1 MYNDNGDNMIEERIK
16 ELVELLNKASYE
28 YYTLDKPTI
37 TDAEYDKYLRELIEL
52 EEEHPELILPNSPTH
67 RVGGEVIEEFSKIVH
82 ERPMLSL
89 SNVFNED
96 EIIRFDERIKKEVHN
111 PQYVCELKIDGLSV
125 SLLYEKGKL
134 VRAATRGDGVVGE
147 DITHNVK
154 TIKDV
159 PLTLPQ
165 KLDIEVRGEIYMS
178 KDSFLSVNEERSKN
192 GEELFANPRNAAA
205 GSVRQLDSKIAA
217 KRKLST
223 FIYHLPNADTF
234 DLHSHYETLEFMKSL
249 GFCVNPNIKLVKNIQ
264 ELLDYVNEWTE
275 KRDTLPYEID
285 GIVIKLDDLQD
296 QEKIGYTIKYPK
308 WATAYKF
315 PATLALTKLK
325 DIKFTVGRTG
335 QVTPNA
341 ILEPVILMG
350 STISKT
356 TLHNE
361 DYVKNKEIMIGDIV
375 AIKKA
380 GDVIPEVVEVIKERR
395 TGNEIPFVMTHTCP
409 ICQHEL
415 VKKDA
420 AYYCVN
426 PECDAKKIEGLI
438 HYASRDTL
446 NIDGFGDNI
455 VEDFYNMGYLRNF
468 SDYYKLHQYKKEL
481 MRLEGFGEKSI
492 QNLLDAIEESKK
504 NSLDKLLFALGIR
517 YVGKKT
523 AKLLARTY
531 GSIDHLKEA
540 SYEELV
546 AIKDIGEVIAK
557 SVSDYFQNPTNLEE
571 IERLK
576 EAGVCMTYE
585 EEVTEKIDFS
595 GKTFVLTGSLSSITR
610 DEAKELIEHMGGIT
624 TGSVSKKT
632 DVVIVGEK
640 PGSKYEKAKELG
652 ITIWTEEE
660 FLEKVQK

>member
-1 MYNDNGDNMIEERIK
+1 MIEKRIK
-16 ELVELLNKASYE
+16 ELVEILNRASYE
-28 YYTLDKPTI
+28 YYTIDKPTI
-37 TDAEYDKYLRELIEL
+37 TDTEYDKYLRELIEL
-52 EEEHPELILPNSPTH
+52 EEEHPEFILPNSPTH
-67 RVGGEVIEEFSKIVH
+67 RIGGEVIDEFDKVVH
-82 ERPMLSL
+82 EKPMLSL

-96 EIIRFDERIKKEVHN
+96 EIIRFDERIKKEVKH
-111 PQYVCELKIDGLSV
+111 PHYVCELKIDGLSV

-134 VRAATRGDGVVGE
+134 VRAATRGDGIIGE

-159 PLTLPQ
+159 PLVLLKPF
-165 KLDIEVRGEIYMS
+165 DIEVRGEIYMG
-178 KDSFLSVNEERSKN
+178 KDSFIKVNEERRSH
-192 GEELFANPRNAAA
+192 GEEPFANPRNAAA

-223 FIYHLPNADTF
+223 FIYHLPNASEF
-234 DLHSHYETLEFMKSL
+234 NLYSHYETLMFMKKL
-249 GFCVNPNIKLVKNIQ
+249 GFCVNSNIRLVKNIR
-264 ELLDYVNEWTE
+264 ELLDFVNEWTE
-275 KRDTLPYEID
+275 KRETLPYEID
-285 GIVIKLDDLQD
+285 GIVIKLDDLKD

-361 DYVKNKEIMIGDIV
+361 DYVINKEIMIGDTV

-380 GDVIPEVVEVIKERR
+380 GDVIPEVVAVKKERR
-395 TGNEIPFVMTHTCP
+395 TGSEKPFVMTHTCP
-409 ICQHEL
+409 ICHYEL
-415 VKKDA
+415 VKRDA

-426 PECDAKKIEGLI
+426 PNCDAKRIEGLI

-455 VEDFYNMGYLRNF
+455 VEDFYNMGYLKNF
-468 SDYYKLHQYKKEL
+468 SDFYQLHQYKKEL
-481 MRLEGFGEKSI
+481 MRLEGFGEKKI
-492 QNLLDAIEESKK
+492 QNLLEAIEESKK
-504 NSLDKLLFALGIR
+504 NPLDKLLFALGIR

-531 GSIDHLKEA
+531 GSMEKLKEA
-540 SYEELV
+540 TYEELV
-546 AIKDIGEVIAK
+546 AIKDIGEVIAR
-557 SVSDYFQNPTNLEE
+557 SVSEYFANSENIEE
-571 IERLK
+571 LNRLK
-576 EAGVCMTYE
+576 DAGVCMTYE
-585 EEVTEKIDFS
+585 EEIIETQEFN
-595 GKTFVLTGSLSSITR
+595 GKTFVLTGSLSAITR
-610 DEAKELIEHMGGIT
+610 EDAKALIESMGGIT

-652 ITIWTEEE
+652 INIWTEEE
-660 FLEKVQK
+660 FLEKTKK